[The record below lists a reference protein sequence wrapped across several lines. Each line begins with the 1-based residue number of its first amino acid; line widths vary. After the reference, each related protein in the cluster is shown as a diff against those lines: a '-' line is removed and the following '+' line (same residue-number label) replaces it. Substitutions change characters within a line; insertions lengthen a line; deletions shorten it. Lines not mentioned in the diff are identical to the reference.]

1 MHYAEQNGIINI
13 SAMLNDMEAMDRKEL
28 LAKHPYTISK
38 GTQGDKEIYYTY
50 LPAPDGKRLYRRR
63 NTRKELE
70 DVIVAHYKA
79 QQETICI
86 DTVFWEWIDRKL
98 EFGEIQ
104 KASYDRYCNDFNRFF
119 TSRQHNLSGKKFRNI
134 TGDDL
139 ELFIKRTIK
148 DLSLTRKAYTGLRT
162 LLRGIFKYGKKQKY
176 TSLSI
181 TEFFGDL
188 ELPRNLFQRKA
199 IDKEKEVFME
209 DEIPLV
215 TGYLR
220 THPDIYNLGILLTF
234 ETGLRVGEL
243 STLKPSDISDKTIK
257 VRRTEDK
264 YRDKNGKWIVTVKE
278 HPKTDAGNRDLIIPR
293 SASDTIKQILALN
306 PDGTYL
312 FENRGKRI
320 RGNTFNKRLSAVC
333 DTLGIRH
340 RTMHKIRKTYG
351 TALIDGN
358 VDERFITEQMGHSDI
373 TTTKKLYYFS
383 NKTTKQKEMQIEKAL
398 SF

>member
-1 MHYAEQNGIINI
+1 
-13 SAMLNDMEAMDRKEL
+13 MLNDIEDMERKEY
-28 LAKHPYTISK
+28 LAQHPYTISK
-38 GTQGDKEIYYTY
+38 RTEGDKGVYSTY
-50 LPAPDGKRLYRRR
+50 LPTPDGKRLYRRR

-79 QQETICI
+79 QQEVIYI
-86 DTVFWEWIDRKL
+86 DNVFWEWIDRKL

-104 KASYDRYCNDFNRFF
+104 KASYDRYCTDFNRFF
-119 TSRQHNLSGKKFRNI
+119 TARQHNLSDKKFRNI

-139 ELFIKRTIK
+139 ELFIKRAIK

-162 LLRGIFKYGKKQKY
+162 LIRGIFKYGKKHNY

-188 ELPRNLFQRKA
+188 ELPRNLFRRKP

-209 DEIPLV
+209 NEIPLV

-220 THPDIYNLGILLTF
+220 SHPDIYNLGILLTF

-243 STLKPSDISDKTIK
+243 STLKPSDISNRVIK

-264 YRDKNGKWIVTVKE
+264 YRGENGKWVVTVKE
-278 HPKTDAGNRDLIIPR
+278 HPKTDAGNRDLIIPPA
-293 SASDTIKQILALN
+293 ASDIIQQILELN
-306 PDGTYL
+306 PGGTYL
-312 FENRGKRI
+312 FENHGKRI

-333 DTLGIRH
+333 DTLGIQH

-383 NKTTKQKEMQIEKAL
+383 NKTTKQKEMQIEKAI